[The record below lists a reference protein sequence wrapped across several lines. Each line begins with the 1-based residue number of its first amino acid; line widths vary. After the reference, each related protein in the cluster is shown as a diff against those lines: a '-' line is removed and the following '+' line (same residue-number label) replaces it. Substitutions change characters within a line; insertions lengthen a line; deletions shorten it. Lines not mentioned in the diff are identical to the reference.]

1 MDFLTKDRRGRMIFY
16 KLNLRE
22 PMVRQFKVL
31 FNIYTLK
38 KLVDVIKQHTRRII
52 LFGSCSQ
59 GIDLKESDFDLFIL
73 TLEKEYVR
81 GKISDFNRKNERK
94 IAPIV
99 VDATEFA
106 SLKKE
111 DEPLYENIERG
122 ITLWEAE

>member
-1 MDFLTKDRRGRMIFY
+1 MIFY